1 MASLIIIY
9 FALLLTIDII
19 SENKSNNT
27 KIPSEVSEG
36 WPSDTRINKEQSIV
50 EQKPTKQKT
59 PGNMLG
65 EDMI

>member
-1 MASLIIIY
+1 MKIKA
-9 FALLLTIDII
+9 TT
-19 SENKSNNT
+19 T

-36 WPSDTRINKEQSIV
+36 WPSDTRINKDQSVV
-50 EQKPTKQKT
+50 EQKPTKQKNP